1 MRLEVRCCCQPTKLL
16 GYLPLPPGV
25 EPAAGKTVRF
35 CWNVRNAGEWVAF
48 GLVTPTVLH
57 EIRLPIERIENGTGY
72 AWLAFKSEETSIET
86 LRQIPGF
93 LEARP

>member
-16 GYLPLPPGV
+16 GYLPLPECV
-25 EPAAGKTVRF
+25 EPVRDRVVRF
-35 CWNVRNAGEWVAF
+35 AIPPRFHPARSVIEPARSVA
-48 GLVTPTVLH
+48 
-57 EIRLPIERIENGTGY
+57 LPIGEMMDATGY
-72 AWLAFKSEETSIET
+72 KWLAFKSEETPIET